1 MKRSSALATH
11 RSAIVALF
19 RAWLIGVCAF
29 AALPAAVASAGAEAA
44 AASSASRPRLL
55 VETQVA
61 WQGRNDV
68 QSPNDAGGTRFA
80 LDDITGDGP
89 AIAPRVSLRWPLPQQ
104 WGDGR
109 HEVEVLLAPLRL
121 EETGSSAT
129 AIRFEGASFAPGAV
143 RAGYRFDSWRVGWRW
158 RWIDRPDLIV
168 RVGATAKIRDAQ
180 IELVQGTLRASKDN
194 TGFVPLLH
202 ASVERPIA
210 AGWSW
215 AADIDALGGGPGY
228 AIDAGAVVRYAFEGP
243 WMVQGGVRFL
253 DGGAD
258 NDEVYAFARFTGL
271 TLGIAYR
278 FQ

>member
-1 MKRSSALATH
+1 MTLTSRTGFARGGRRVGLLLCLCLAV
-11 RSAIVALF
+11 RPV
-19 RAWLIGVCAF
+19 
-29 AALPAAVASAGAEAA
+29 PASGETAVQSAA
-44 AASSASRPRLL
+44 AGPRLL
-55 VETQVA
+55 VEAQLA

-68 QSPNDAGGTRFA
+68 QSPNDAAGTRFA

-89 AIAPRVSLRWPLPQQ
+89 VLAPRISLRWPLGEA

-109 HEVEVLLAPLRL
+109 HEVELLLAPLRL
-121 EETGSSAT
+121 EETGESRAT
-129 AIRFEGASFAPGAV
+129 VDFEGETFAAGSL

-158 RWIDRPDLIV
+158 RWIDRPDLVV

-180 IELVQGTLRASKDN
+180 IELIQGTRRASKTN

-202 ASVERPIA
+202 ASVERPLA
-210 AGWSW
+210 QGWSW
-215 AADIDALGGGPGY
+215 ALDVDALGGGPGY
-228 AIDAGAVVRYAFEGP
+228 AVDAGAVLRYAFEGP
-243 WMVQGGVRFL
+243 WMLQGGVRFL

-271 TLGIAYR
+271 TLGVAYR

>member
-1 MKRSSALATH
+1 MTRSSALATH
-11 RSAIVALF
+11 RPAIVPAC
-19 RAWLIGVCAF
+19 LIGVWAVF
-29 AALPAAVASAGAEAA
+29 APLQAIASAGTGSAP
-44 AASSASRPRLL
+44 SSSTPRLL
-55 VETQVA
+55 IETQVA

-89 AIAPRVSLRWPLPQQ
+89 AIAPRASLRWPLPQH

-121 EETGSSAT
+121 EETGRSAA
-129 AIRFEGASFAPGAV
+129 AIRFEGASFAPGTV
-143 RAGYRFDSWRVGWRW
+143 RAGYRFDSWRLGWRW
-158 RWIDRPDLIV
+158 RWIDRPDLVV
-168 RVGATAKIRDAQ
+168 RVGATAKIRDAE

-243 WMVQGGVRFL
+243 WLVQGGVRFL

>member
-1 MKRSSALATH
+1 MKRITTTAHGGWGRFVGIPLGLLA
-11 RSAIVALF
+11 
-19 RAWLIGVCAF
+19 AF
-29 AALPAAVASAGAEAA
+29 VPLVGAAETVAVAAQGG
-44 AASSASRPRLL
+44 PRLL
-55 VETQVA
+55 LETQVA

-80 LDDITGDGP
+80 LDEITGDGP
-89 AIAPRVSLRWPLPQQ
+89 AIAPRVSLRWPLGER

-121 EETGSSAT
+121 EETGASAG
-129 AIRFEGASFAPGAV
+129 AVRFEGQHFVPGPLRAS
-143 RAGYRFDSWRVGWRW
+143 YRFDSWRVGWRW
-158 RWIDRPDLIV
+158 RWIDRPDLVV
-168 RVGATAKIRDAQ
+168 RVGATAKIRDAE
-180 IELVQGTLRASKDN
+180 IELIQGALRASKDN

-202 ASVERPIA
+202 ASVERPLA
-210 AGWSW
+210 QGWSW
-215 AADIDALGGGPGY
+215 ALDVDALGGGPGY
-228 AIDAGAVVRYAFEGP
+228 AIDAGAVLRYGFEGP
-243 WMVQGGVRFL
+243 WMLQGGVRFL

>member
-11 RSAIVALF
+11 RWAIVSAC
-19 RAWLIGVCAF
+19 LIGAWAVF
-29 AALPAAVASAGAEAA
+29 APLEAIANAA
-44 AASSASRPRLL
+44 AGTGTAPLSSTPRLL

-89 AIAPRVSLRWPLPQQ
+89 AIAPRVSMRWPLPQR

-109 HEVEVLLAPLRL
+109 HEVELLLAPLRL
-121 EETGSSAT
+121 EETGRSAS
-129 AIRFEGASFAPGAV
+129 AIRFEGASFVPGTL
-143 RAGYRFDSWRVGWRW
+143 RGGYRFDSWRIGWRW
-158 RWIDRPDLIV
+158 RWIDRPELVV

-180 IELVQGTLRASKDN
+180 IELVQGTQRASKDN

-210 AGWSW
+210 VGWSW

-243 WMVQGGVRFL
+243 WLVQGGVRFL

>member
-11 RSAIVALF
+11 RSATVAACLV
-19 RAWLIGVCAF
+19 GVWAVF
-29 AALPAAVASAGAEAA
+29 APPAAIASAGADTG
-44 AASSASRPRLL
+44 AASSSSVPRLL
-55 VETQVA
+55 IETQVA

-68 QSPNDAGGTRFA
+68 QSPNDASGTRFA

-89 AIAPRVSLRWPLPQQ
+89 AIAPRVSLRWPLPQR

-109 HEVEVLLAPLRL
+109 HEVEVLLAPLRI
-121 EETGSSAT
+121 EETGRSAS
-129 AIRFEGASFAPGAV
+129 AIRFEGASFAPGSL

-158 RWIDRPDLIV
+158 RWIDRPDLVV
-168 RVGATAKIRDAQ
+168 RVGATAKIRDAE

-228 AIDAGAVVRYAFEGP
+228 AIDAGAVVRYAFQGP
-243 WMVQGGVRFL
+243 WLVQGGVRFL